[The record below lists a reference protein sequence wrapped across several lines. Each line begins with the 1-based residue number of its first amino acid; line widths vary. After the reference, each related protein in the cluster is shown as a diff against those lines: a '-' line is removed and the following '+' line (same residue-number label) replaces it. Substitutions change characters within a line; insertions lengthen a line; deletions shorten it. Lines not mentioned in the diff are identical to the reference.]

1 MGKVP
6 GAASVSTITDVRD
19 VNLMPNI
26 DVVTPVNSAPTDRL
40 ALGVGWVRPGLGS
53 IGSTANP
60 AISHWAC
67 SGAPVLCPVCFEGNE
82 E

>member
-1 MGKVP
+1 M
-6 GAASVSTITDVRD
+6 T
-19 VNLMPNI
+19 NFNI
-26 DVVTPVNSAPTDRL
+26 ALPVISAPTDRL

-53 IGSTANP
+53 IGNTANP

-67 SGAPVLCPVCFEGNE
+67 SGAPVLCPVCFKGNE